1 MSQSIPT
8 FPSVLDQAVHAEV
21 PEVSVVLP
29 CLNERETVGI
39 CVAKAVAALEGAHIK
54 GEVIVADNGST
65 DGSVELARAAGARVV
80 HVDHRGYGNALRGGI
95 QAARGMYVLM
105 ADSDDS
111 YEFAHI
117 PRFVEQLRS
126 GSELVMGNRFRGGIE
141 KGAMPPLH
149 RYLGNP
155 VLTAIG
161 RLFFRSPCKDFHCG
175 IRAFRKQSY
184 ERMDIRSTGME
195 FASEMVVKASLLRM
209 KVSEV
214 PTTLSPDGRSHP
226 PHLRTWHDGWRH
238 LRFLLM
244 YSPRWLF
251 LYPGIASILLG
262 LAACLWLMPGPRRV
276 GDIVFD
282 VHTLAY
288 AFGSMLV
295 GFQLLA
301 FAVFTKV
308 FAITEGLLPEDPRLN
323 RMFNYIK
330 LETGLIVGTVFVVMG
345 AAGSIFALSTWAHSS
360 FGPITSENILRVV
373 LFSVFALILGPQII
387 FSSFFLSIL
396 GLRRR

>member
-126 GSELVMGNRFRGGIE
+126 GSELVMGLSSPTRYSAWLHGDFQIAHINHRFTKRVFHGII
-141 KGAMPPLH
+141 GTDDHQPLAAIFPDQFMVK
-149 RYLGNP
+149 RRTGCIE
-155 VLTAIG
+155 IG
-161 RLFFRSPCKDFHCG
+161 RRF
-175 IRAFRKQSY
+175 
-184 ERMDIRSTGME
+184 
-195 FASEMVVKASLLRM
+195 VK
-209 KVSEV
+209 
-214 PTTLSPDGRSHP
+214 
-226 PHLRTWHDGWRH
+226 
-238 LRFLLM
+238 
-244 YSPRWLF
+244 
-251 LYPGIASILLG
+251 
-262 LAACLWLMPGPRRV
+262 
-276 GDIVFD
+276 
-282 VHTLAY
+282 
-288 AFGSMLV
+288 
-295 GFQLLA
+295 
-301 FAVFTKV
+301 
-308 FAITEGLLPEDPRLN
+308 
-323 RMFNYIK
+323 
-330 LETGLIVGTVFVVMG
+330 
-345 AAGSIFALSTWAHSS
+345 
-360 FGPITSENILRVV
+360 
-373 LFSVFALILGPQII
+373 
-387 FSSFFLSIL
+387 
-396 GLRRR
+396 